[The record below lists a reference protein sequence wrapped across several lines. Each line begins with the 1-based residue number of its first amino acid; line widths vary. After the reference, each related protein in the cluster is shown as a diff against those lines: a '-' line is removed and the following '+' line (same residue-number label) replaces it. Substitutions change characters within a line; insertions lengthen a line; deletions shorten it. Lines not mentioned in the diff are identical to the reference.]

1 MKTDVLLIP
10 MGATYRQMRSAGL
23 EVERAGFDG
32 IWTWDHLR
40 DPSGDGSSVPECWTT
55 LTALAEAVPR
65 VTLGPLVLNVANHD
79 PGVLANMAA
88 TLQQVSGGRLL
99 LGVGAGGSLQTP
111 YAREQIGIGRP
122 VHPDGVRRAQVIEA
136 VQVLRRLWS
145 GDTSD
150 FEGAHYQLRRPS
162 GYLRPDPPPPII
174 VGGFGLRMAV
184 VAGRYGDGLNTQAFH
199 PELPSMIKIAR
210 REREDAGRDSDDFL
224 VTVFAGM
231 DARWLDRNS
240 SDRATLA
247 ELGVDRLILLLEAPF
262 DVPKLETTPQRS

>member
-10 MGATYRQMRSAGL
+10 MGATYTQMRAAGL
-23 EVERAGFDG
+23 VVERSGFDG

-40 DPSGDGSSVPECWTT
+40 EPSGDAASVPECWTT
-55 LTALAEAVPR
+55 LTALAEVVPR
-65 VTLGPLVLNVANHD
+65 IALGPLVLNVANHE

-99 LGVGAGGSLQTP
+99 LGIGAGGSLQTP
-111 YAREQIGIGRP
+111 YAREQIGIGRAVP
-122 VHPDGVRRAQVIEA
+122 SDGVRRQQVIEA

-150 FEGAHYQLRRPS
+150 FEGTHYRLRRPS
-162 GYLRPDPPPPII
+162 GYLRPDPPPPIV
-174 VGGFGLRMAV
+174 VGGFGPRMAA

-199 PELPSMIKIAR
+199 PQLPALIDIAR
-210 REREDAGRDSDDFL
+210 REREAAGHEPSDFL

-231 DARWLDRNS
+231 EARWLQRDS
-240 SDRATLA
+240 PDRAALA
-247 ELGVDRLILLLEAPF
+247 RLGVDRLILLVEPPF
-262 DVPKLETTPQRS
+262 DVPKLEAPGG

>member
-10 MGATYRQMRSAGL
+10 MGATYAQMRSAGL
-23 EVERAGFDG
+23 VVERSGFDG

-40 DPSGDGSSVPECWTT
+40 DPGGDGSSVPECWTT
-55 LTALAEAVPR
+55 LTALAEVVPR

-99 LGVGAGGSLQTP
+99 LGIGAGGSLLTP
-111 YAREQIGIGRP
+111 YAREQIGIGRA
-122 VHPDGVRRAQVIEA
+122 VHPDGVRRQQVIEA
-136 VQVLRRLWS
+136 MQVLRRLWS

-150 FEGAHYQLRRPS
+150 FEGTHYRLRRPS
-162 GYLRPDPPPPII
+162 GYLRPDPPPPI
-174 VGGFGLRMAV
+174 VLGGFGPRMAA

-199 PELPSMIKIAR
+199 PQLASMIEIAR
-210 REREDAGRDSDDFL
+210 RDREGSGRDPTNFL

-231 DARWLDRNS
+231 EARWLKRDS
-240 SDRATLA
+240 PDRAALVQ
-247 ELGVDRLILLLEAPF
+247 LGIDRLILLLEPPF
-262 DVPKLETTPQRS
+262 DVPQLETSGQQS